1 MNHDGIRGSV
11 TLALHPIKLPP
22 PPAATACNAQR
33 HRKRGEID
41 RNTEKERKR
50 GRERKSSGVSEEW
63 GTRTTE
69 GESSKRSI
77 AESTADGR
85 EGGQRQRERRGQMAL
100 ELQ

>member
-41 RNTEKERKR
+41 RNTEEKR
-50 GRERKSSGVSEEW
+50 EEGNRERESSGVSEW
-63 GTRTTE
+63 GR
-69 GESSKRSI
+69 
-77 AESTADGR
+77 
-85 EGGQRQRERRGQMAL
+85 
-100 ELQ
+100 